1 MAFIIELIEQLF
13 VYLFGSFAH
22 YLRLILLGILLEHLI
37 SCSCVAKHQLAIHQL
52 AIHQTSKHGHS
63 PNG

>member
-1 MAFIIELIEQLF
+1 MAFNIKLIEQLF

-37 SCSCVAKHQLAIHQL
+37 SFSRVAKHQL